1 MIVDVLTL
9 FPGMFEGFLR
19 EGIVRIA
26 REKGLIDVRLLNF
39 RDFATDRHRTV
50 DDRPY
55 GGGPGM
61 VLKPEPV
68 FAALEQVER
77 EAGGEVRKIL
87 MTPQG
92 RVFNQEK
99 AIELSRADRFLILC
113 GRYEEFDERIRQG
126 FAWDEVSVGDYVLS
140 GGEVPAMIVLEAISR
155 LIPGVV
161 HNPDSLEQESFIGDL
176 LDYPQYSRPREFRGM
191 KVPEILLSGDHAAIA
206 EWRAEQAR
214 RRTKDRLGSAAD
226 SASASLERN

>member
-26 REKGLIDVRLLNF
+26 REKGLLDVRLLNF

-77 EAGGEVRKIL
+77 EAGVDVKKVL

-99 AIELSRADRFLILC
+99 AIELSHAGRFLILC
-113 GRYEEFDERIRQG
+113 GRYEEFDERIRHG
-126 FAWDEVSVGDYVLS
+126 FAWDEISVGDYVLS
-140 GGEVPAMIVLEAISR
+140 GGEVPAMIVLEAVAR

-161 HNPDSLEQESFIGDL
+161 HNPDSIEQESFIGEL

-191 KVPEILLSGDHAAIA
+191 RVPEILLSGDHAAIA

-214 RRTKDRLGSAAD
+214 QRTKGRLESDTDPSSA
-226 SASASLERN
+226 LERN

>member
-77 EAGGEVRKIL
+77 EAGGQLKKIL

-92 RVFNQEK
+92 CVFNQEK
-99 AIELSRADRFLILC
+99 ALELSRTDRFLILC

-126 FAWDEVSVGDYVLS
+126 FAWDEISIGDYVLS
-140 GGEVPAMIVLEAISR
+140 GGEVPAMAILEAVAR

-161 HNPDSLEQESFIGDL
+161 HNPDSVEQESFAGGL

-191 KVPEILLSGDHAAIA
+191 TVPEILLSGDHAAIA

-214 RRTKDRLGSAAD
+214 RRTKDRLGSTAD
-226 SASASLERN
+226 STSTSLERN

>member
-1 MIVDVLTL
+1 MIVDLLTL

-26 REKGLIDVRLLNF
+26 REKGLLDVRLLNF

-77 EAGGEVRKIL
+77 DAGGDVKKIL

-99 AIELSRADRFLILC
+99 AIELSQTDRFLVLC

-126 FAWDEVSVGDYVLS
+126 FAWDEISVGDYVLS
-140 GGEVPAMIVLEAISR
+140 GGEVPAMIVLEAVAR

-161 HNPDSLEQESFIGDL
+161 HNPDSIEQESFIGEL

-191 KVPEILLSGDHAAIA
+191 RVPEILLSGDHAAIA

-214 RRTKDRLGSAAD
+214 QRTKDRLGSD
-226 SASASLERN
+226 TDPSSALERN